1 MTTPVEPRVPASR
14 GVATIETSVPA
25 SPTVAPAVAASTD
38 SRAGVRGTRAD
49 GPVARAGTSSPT
61 PAGATTLV
69 VCELHPDVAAAEV
82 APAGRAAAAA
92 RAAASTRSADRV
104 GGFMTISATPAS
116 TVAPPTRTRAV
127 DDEADVAARM

>member
-14 GVATIETSVPA
+14 RVATIETSVPA
-25 SPTVAPAVAASTD
+25 STTVAPAVAASTD
-38 SRAGVRGTRAD
+38 SRAGVSGHRAD
-49 GPVARAGTSSPT
+49 GPGARGGDGRVAGAGTSSPT

-92 RAAASTRSADRV
+92 R
-104 GGFMTISATPAS
+104 
-116 TVAPPTRTRAV
+116 
-127 DDEADVAARM
+127 